1 MTCVGIS
8 FDRVAGLGTAGIKI
22 AWQRSVDGAK
32 QQPTSAFLSEQPS
45 LAIAFQQRNRTLPS
59 QPHNA
64 WSPLHSIFSWK
75 AGMRSCFAFTVSAGR
90 KFEDGELKQ
99 DAA

>member
-1 MTCVGIS
+1 VLEYRLIVSRDWERPVSKSPG
-8 FDRVAGLGTAGIKI
+8 
-22 AWQRSVDGAK
+22 QRSVDGAK
-32 QQPTSAFLSEQPS
+32 QPPTSAFLSEQPS

-59 QPHNA
+59 QPRNA
-64 WSPLHSIFSWK
+64 WSPLPSIFSWK
-75 AGMRSCFAFTVSAGR
+75 AGMRGCFAFTVSAER